1 MPDGTN
7 IGKAYL
13 QVVPVAK
20 GIQGSLTSV
29 LNGEAGSA
37 GESAGKS
44 IASKIK
50 STIIASGIGLAIGNI
65 IKQGLDLGGELQQSM
80 GGVASIPF
88 QTHKPH
94 KKGARR
100 RTRRARYAD
109 TPYIFLLP
117 YLQAFCR
124 WFCPDTRDRREGN
137 ARRRS

>member
-50 STIIASGIGLAIGNI
+50 STIVASGIGLAIGNI
-65 IKQGLDLGGELQQSM
+65 IKQVITTSILFSQSC
-80 GGVASIPF
+80 F
-88 QTHKPH
+88 
-94 KKGARR
+94 
-100 RTRRARYAD
+100 
-109 TPYIFLLP
+109 FLLKKYATSNDIP
-117 YLQAFCR
+117 IK
-124 WFCPDTRDRREGN
+124 GK
-137 ARRRS
+137 